1 MVLPRTGTPFF
12 KLQSALFLNSVQL

>member
-1 MVLPRTGTPFF
+1 MVLPQTGTSFF